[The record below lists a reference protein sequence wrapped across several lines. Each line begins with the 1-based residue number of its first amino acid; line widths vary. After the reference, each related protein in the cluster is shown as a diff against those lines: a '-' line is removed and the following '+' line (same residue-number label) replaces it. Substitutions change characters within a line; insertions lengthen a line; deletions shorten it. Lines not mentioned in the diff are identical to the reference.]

1 MQDHNEAECLS
12 AFISSGARDGGG
24 WAAGETRQPPQNPPS
39 LSPRSPREAPSRPSK
54 LLNNIFLFQ
63 ARQSPARWSML
74 ERPGLPLPLPQDS
87 VLPKPDETLG
97 RPRHASACPP
107 SGQRPRRCWGSGSV
121 ERHTL
126 GARSP
131 EPRLSSPLAP
141 GGRPGSS
148 PPTGPRGGCKSEEH
162 TLSQNGYGGRSKADS
177 TQRSSQAVPHPS
189 TNRAL
194 CRLTSEVRRDP
205 VFSITVW
212 PSAKSMITGLQVED
226 LNIRGHARA
235 GRVQTQGTRECRNEN
250 INE

>member
-1 MQDHNEAECLS
+1 ML
-12 AFISSGARDGGG
+12 ARVHLIRRPRWW
-24 WAAGETRQPPQNPPS
+24 WAGRRGDPPAPPQNPRS
-39 LSPRSPREAPSRPSK
+39 VSPRRPREAPSRPSK

-205 VFSITVW
+205 VHSTRYGRQRTTTRTT
-212 PSAKSMITGLQVED
+212 AARSMLEIESQQLRTSWRSQRSQSSQGSQ
-226 LNIRGHARA
+226 RARS
-235 GRVQTQGTRECRNEN
+235 
-250 INE
+250 